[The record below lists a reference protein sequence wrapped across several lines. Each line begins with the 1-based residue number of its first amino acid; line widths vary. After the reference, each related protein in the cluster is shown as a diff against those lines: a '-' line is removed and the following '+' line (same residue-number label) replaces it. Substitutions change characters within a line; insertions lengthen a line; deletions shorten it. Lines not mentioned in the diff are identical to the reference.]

1 MFARRKDTEYAA
13 DLKAPAMR
21 GPRLSTNLLLY
32 AIALFFAAAV
42 GWAAWATLDEV
53 TSGQGRV
60 IPSSQVQ
67 VVQNHEGGIIS
78 GILVREGEVV
88 EEGQLL
94 LRIDDTGAASAYR
107 ENRARYLALVAKIA
121 RLYAEARGRKPKYP
135 PELDGHDDL
144 IARESAL
151 YRAHLAELDSA
162 VAVFARQAEQ
172 RRQEFV
178 ELESRVNQLED
189 SIGLAREELAIL
201 TPMVEKGV
209 TAKIELLR
217 LQRQISGLVG
227 EAEASRLAMP
237 RSRSALAEVARRI
250 EEKRAT
256 FRSAAQAELGE
267 SELRLK
273 VLAEAITAVE
283 DRVTRTDV
291 RSPVYGTVKQ
301 LKINTIGGVI
311 KPGMDLIEIVPL
323 EDNLL
328 VEAHIRPADI
338 AFLRPG
344 QDAKVKITAY
354 DFASYGALP
363 AKLEHISADTIV
375 DEQGESFY
383 QIRVRTA
390 ENHLGSAE
398 KPLPIIPS
406 MVAQVDILT
415 GKKSVLDYLLKP
427 VLRARENALR
437 ER

>member
-1 MFARRKDTEYAA
+1 MFTRRKDTEYAA
-13 DLKAPAMR
+13 DLKAQAMR
-21 GPRLSTNLLLY
+21 GPRLSANLLLY

-67 VVQNHEGGIIS
+67 VVQNLEGGILL

-121 RLYAEARGRKPKYP
+121 RLYAESRGRKPKYP

-151 YRAHLAELDSA
+151 YRARLAELDSA
-162 VAVFARQAEQ
+162 VAVFARQADQ

-178 ELESRVNQLED
+178 ELESCVNQLED

-338 AFLRPG
+338 AFLRLG

-363 AKLEHISADTIV
+363 AKL
-375 DEQGESFY
+375 
-383 QIRVRTA
+383 
-390 ENHLGSAE
+390 
-398 KPLPIIPS
+398 
-406 MVAQVDILT
+406 
-415 GKKSVLDYLLKP
+415 
-427 VLRARENALR
+427 
-437 ER
+437 

>member
-1 MFARRKDTEYAA
+1 M
-13 DLKAPAMR
+13 
-21 GPRLSTNLLLY
+21 
-32 AIALFFAAAV
+32 
-42 GWAAWATLDEV
+42 
-53 TSGQGRV
+53 
-60 IPSSQVQ
+60 
-67 VVQNHEGGIIS
+67 
-78 GILVREGEVV
+78 
-88 EEGQLL
+88 
-94 LRIDDTGAASAYR
+94 
-107 ENRARYLALVAKIA
+107 
-121 RLYAEARGRKPKYP
+121 
-135 PELDGHDDL
+135 
-144 IARESAL
+144 
-151 YRAHLAELDSA
+151 
-162 VAVFARQAEQ
+162 
-172 RRQEFV
+172 
-178 ELESRVNQLED
+178 
-189 SIGLAREELAIL
+189 
-201 TPMVEKGV
+201 

-338 AFLRPG
+338 AFLRLG

-363 AKLEHISADTIV
+363 AKL
-375 DEQGESFY
+375 
-383 QIRVRTA
+383 
-390 ENHLGSAE
+390 
-398 KPLPIIPS
+398 
-406 MVAQVDILT
+406 
-415 GKKSVLDYLLKP
+415 
-427 VLRARENALR
+427 
-437 ER
+437 